1 MADTRTR
8 LSGDARRA
16 QLVELGT
23 ELLRTRSLD
32 QLALEDVA
40 AAAGI
45 SRALPFHY
53 FPTRRDFLLAVI
65 EASAGDLLAAID
77 ADPSLPPLDRLRAGL
92 TGYIDYIEQNPAAY
106 IALMRGAAGA
116 DEALVAVFDR
126 TREAIVDRIISGL
139 AVAEEPP
146 LLRLA
151 VRGWVGMVE
160 EASVSWLR
168 NHPVDRLDLV
178 WLLDE
183 ALIRLVTALAERY
196 PAGLSGPG

>member
-1 MADTRTR
+1 MARR
-8 LSGDARRA
+8 LPRDERRA
-16 QLVELGT
+16 QLVELGV

-53 FPTRRDFLLAVI
+53 FPTRRDFLLAVV
-65 EASAGDLLAAID
+65 EASAGGLLDAVD
-77 ADPSLPPLDRLRAGL
+77 ADPSLPPLERLHAGL
-92 TGYIDYIEQNPAAY
+92 EGYIDYIAQNPAAY

-116 DEALVAVFDR
+116 DNALVAVFDR
-126 TREAIVDRIISGL
+126 TRDAIVDRILAGL
-139 AVAEEPP
+139 EATDER

-151 VRGWVGMVE
+151 IRGWVGMVE
-160 EASVSWLR
+160 EAAVSWLR
-168 NHPVDRLDLV
+168 DHPVDRDDLL

-183 ALIRLVTALAERY
+183 ALVRIVTALSEHR
-196 PAGLSGPG
+196 PAIARG

>member
-77 ADPSLPPLDRLRAGL
+77 ADPSLAPLDRLRAGL

-168 NHPVDRLDLV
+168 NHHVDRLDLV

-183 ALIRLVTALAERY
+183 TLIRLVTALAERY